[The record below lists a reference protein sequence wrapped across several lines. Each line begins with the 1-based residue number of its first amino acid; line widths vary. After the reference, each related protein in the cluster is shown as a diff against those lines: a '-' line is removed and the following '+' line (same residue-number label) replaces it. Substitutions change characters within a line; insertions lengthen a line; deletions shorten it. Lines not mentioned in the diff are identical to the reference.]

1 MCKPTEYREM
11 TGKTENTELECG
23 PREHQAD
30 CRERLL
36 LNAFNKSSGT
46 RSSAR
51 PEQIVVTPPGSV
63 SQPKRLSAGHLKPKT
78 TTGIWLGEERGKGP
92 GLQDM
97 FPRIYPHAC
106 GGRATSYAFE
116 STSLGRGNTIE
127 TPASVEKQ
135 TSN

>member
-11 TGKTENTELECG
+11 TGETENTELECG

-63 SQPKRLSAGHLKPKT
+63 SQPKRLSAGHLKTKDNYRYLV
-78 TTGIWLGEERGKGP
+78 GRRAGE
-92 GLQDM
+92 
-97 FPRIYPHAC
+97 
-106 GGRATSYAFE
+106 RAWPSRCVPENLSSRLRWKSHQLCF
-116 STSLGRGNTIE
+116 
-127 TPASVEKQ
+127 
-135 TSN
+135 